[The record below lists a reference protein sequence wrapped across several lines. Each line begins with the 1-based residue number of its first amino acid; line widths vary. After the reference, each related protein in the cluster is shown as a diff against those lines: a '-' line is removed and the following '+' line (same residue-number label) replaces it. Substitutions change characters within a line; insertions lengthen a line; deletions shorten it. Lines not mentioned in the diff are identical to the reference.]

1 MDLDK
6 MPLSAFEVDC
16 DGSACGSGGEP
27 HVHPPQNGLPGI
39 ARVIVRDGKRKGYEG
54 AQGITRLVEREP
66 DGTLGRP
73 TYMLQVRKPRA
84 TLWTDWWGSMLP
96 EREVQALGGFEE
108 IMKTQGFPEDDK
120 RLVCYRPEVAAERK
134 GVPAEPVPDP
144 RGAVRAQG

>member
-1 MDLDK
+1 MDLDE

-16 DGSACGSGGEP
+16 DGSACGSGGTGL

-39 ARVIVRDGKRKGYEG
+39 ARVIVRNGERKGYEG
-54 AQGITRLVEREP
+54 AQGITRLTEREP
-66 DGTLGRP
+66 DGTLRQP

-96 EREVQALGGFEE
+96 EREIQALGGFEE
-108 IMKTQGFPEDDK
+108 VMRTQGFPEDDK

-134 GVPAEPVPDP
+134 GKALARPGPVP
-144 RGAVRAQG
+144 GTMGG